1 MSRGPDR
8 SSACGALALA
18 ALALVAP
25 SCGGGADDE
34 REAATGPAAPAS
46 TPPPGA
52 WQRVP
57 ERGADFEAR
66 GRALE
71 SIGYASRGDGRAHAD
86 SGVIA
91 LDEELASPAPRL
103 YCSGHAPEAF
113 LIDRTGEVLHAWTF
127 PAARAF
133 PVVGERMR
141 FFRRLHLMS
150 DGTLLGI
157 FEGTG
162 MVALDADSKLLWSIE
177 KPIHHDARELP
188 DGSICTLDRHAILRP
203 AFHPD
208 RPLLDDGLLFLS
220 RDGEVVGR
228 ISLVDALL
236 RSAYG
241 DEVRGLIRDSI
252 EEGLVREA
260 EIIEE
265 QLAAGADE
273 GEVRALLDLIGDLLH
288 CNSVARVGAAEAAA
302 CDLLEEGWFL
312 VSSRRLSALFALEVT
327 EDRDDA
333 EVRWFL
339 RGDWRRQHEATLL
352 ESGRVLLF
360 DNMGDGEDRSR
371 AIEVDPATGEILWQ
385 WPAAGDD
392 PIASKIAGT
401 ARRLAGGNTLVVEST
416 AGRAFEVRP
425 DGQIAWA
432 FASPHRAGDDG
443 EFVALLPQMEVVDP
457 AAVEALLGQD

>member
-1 MSRGPDR
+1 MTRRPDPERAR
-8 SSACGALALA
+8 SALAIA
-18 ALALVAP
+18 ALALLAP
-25 SCGGGADDE
+25 ACGGGAGEE
-34 REAATGPAAPAS
+34 RETAPPAA

-52 WQRVP
+52 WERAP
-57 ERGADFEAR
+57 ERRADFAAR

-86 SGVIA
+86 SGVLA
-91 LDEELASPAPRL
+91 LDPGLASPAPRL

-113 LIDRTGEVLHAWTF
+113 LIDRTGEVLHAWSF
-127 PAARAF
+127 RAAEAF
-133 PVVGERMR
+133 PVVGDRMR

-162 MVALDADSKLLWSIE
+162 MVALDADSELLWSVE
-177 KPIHHDARELP
+177 APIHHDARELP
-188 DGSICTLDRHAILRP
+188 GGGISTLDRRAILRP

-220 RDGEVVGR
+220 RAGDVVGR

-236 RSAYG
+236 RSNYG

-252 EEGLVREA
+252 EEGLARET
-260 EIIEE
+260 EIIRE
-265 QLAAGADE
+265 QIAAGADE
-273 GEVRALLDLIGDLLH
+273 GEVRELLDLIGDLLH
-288 CNSVARVGAAEAAA
+288 CNSVSRVGAAEAAA
-302 CDLLEEGWFL
+302 SELFEEGWFL
-312 VSSRRLSALFALEVT
+312 VSSRRLSALFALEVSD
-327 EDRDDA
+327 DRSRA

-352 ESGRVLLF
+352 ETGRVLLF
-360 DNMGDGEDRSR
+360 DNMGDGEDRAR

-385 WPAAGDD
+385 WPRADD
-392 PIASKIAGT
+392 EPISSPVAGT
-401 ARRLAGGNTLVVEST
+401 ARRLDGGNTLVVEST

-425 DGQIAWA
+425 DGGVAWA
-432 FASPHRAGDDG
+432 FASPHRAGEGG
-443 EFVALLPQMEVVDP
+443 EFVALLPQLEVVDP
-457 AAVEALLGQD
+457 STVDALLGDD